1 MRTVKEC
8 TEMAKGMMK
17 NHKYLYGGKGQPYTK
32 ELVNKLANQYKS
44 HFTAALKA
52 EALKDADKGY
62 IAGDCSYFICK
73 IMNLPMINSTA
84 LKNRAVMKI
93 RPQKHLAKEGM
104 CLWKSGHVA
113 YIGDD
118 LKIYELRNTTR
129 DATISSWEDRAKDFT
144 YMFVVKDSPLY
155 FEQQKSVPVVG
166 LTYPRYTGS
175 GHSIVVAL
183 LKVGEKD
190 TSFAH
195 RKQIAIKNGISTY
208 RGTTSQNLVLVKLLK
223 EGKLLKP

>member
-8 TEMAKGMMK
+8 TEMAKSIIK
-17 NHKYLYGGKGQPYTK
+17 NHKYLYGGKGQPYTSA
-32 ELVNKLANQYKS
+32 LVNKLAAQYKG
-44 HFTAALKA
+44 HFTADIKA

-62 IAGDCSYFICK
+62 LAGDCSYFICK
-73 IMNLPMINSTA
+73 IMNLPMINSTSI
-84 LKNRAVMKI
+84 KNRAVIKI

-118 LKIYELRNTTR
+118 LKIYELRSTKR
-129 DATISSWEDRAKDFT
+129 DGTVSSWEERAKDFS

-155 FEQQKSVPVVG
+155 FEQQQTTNYGIP
-166 LTYPRYTGS
+166 YPRYTGT
-175 GHSIVVAL
+175 GHSIVVGL

-190 TSFAH
+190 ISYAN
-195 RKQIAIKNGISTY
+195 RKKIAIKNGINDYT
-208 RGTTSQNLVLVKLLK
+208 GTSAQNLKLVKLLK

>member
-8 TEMAKGMMK
+8 TEMAQGMMK

-62 IAGDCSYFICK
+62 IAGDCSYLICK

-129 DATISSWEDRAKDFT
+129 DATISSWEERAKDFS

-155 FEQQKSVPVVG
+155 FEQQQTTNYGIP
-166 LTYPRYTGS
+166 YPRYTGT
-175 GHSIVVAL
+175 GHSIVVGL

-190 TSFAH
+190 ISFAN
-195 RKQIAIKNGISTY
+195 RKKIAIKNGINNYT
-208 RGTTSQNLVLVKLLK
+208 GTSAQNLKLVKLLK